1 MNKLYTVAGASVK
14 NGEFKYRVAND
25 MDRASH
31 LTRAGHSWVKLF
43 VLPEVMSKDDAIL
56 YIANTYP
63 NLARE
68 AGSGIMDR
76 VVADVQRVKRS
87 NKKLTPEQRV
97 EAQFAEWRAKAKKKF
112 DFLVD

>member
-1 MNKLYTVAGASVK
+1 MSKLYTVAGASVQD
-14 NGEFKYRVAND
+14 GVFKYRVAND

-31 LTRAGHSWVKLF
+31 LTRAGHSWVRLF
-43 VLPEVMSKDDAIL
+43 VLPEAMSKDDAIL

-63 NLARE
+63 NLAKE
-68 AGSGIMDR
+68 AASGEQLMER
-76 VVADVQRVKRS
+76 VVKDVTRTR

-97 EAQFAEWRAKAKKKF
+97 EAQFAEWRERAKKKF